1 MKMFRHFLIA
11 LCVGLLPAHADE
23 KTLAD
28 AKELYEGKEF
38 QNAFSNPKDSPA
50 LPRVLLIGDS
60 ISIGYTVP
68 VRKLLADKANVHRIP
83 GNGQTAAYG
92 VGQLPKWLGSGKW
105 DVIHFNWGLW
115 DLCHRNPESTNQ
127 GHRDKVHGTILAS
140 PEVYRQSLEQ
150 AVGILKKTGA
160 TLIWCNTTPVPE
172 GEAGRKLGDD
182 LIYNQIA
189 REVMEKN
196 GIRINDLHSHAL
208 KKLPGIQ
215 IKPGDVHFTDAGS
228 AYLAEQVAR
237 SIEEGIRGRG
247 IGN

>member
-1 MKMFRHFLIA
+1 MSIFRQFLISI
-11 LCVGLLPAHADE
+11 CVGLLPAHAED
-23 KTLAD
+23 KNLAD

-38 QNAFSNPKDSPA
+38 RQAFSNPKDNPS

-68 VRKLLADKANVHRIP
+68 VRKLLAGKVNVHRIP

-92 VGQLPKWLGSGKW
+92 VEQLPNWLGAAKW

-115 DLCHRNPESTNQ
+115 DLCHRNPESKNQ
-127 GHRDKVHGTILAS
+127 GHRDKEKGTILAT
-140 PEVYRQSLEQ
+140 PEVYRQSLEK
-150 AVGILKKTGA
+150 AVGILKQTGA
-160 TLIWCNTTPVPE
+160 TLIWCNTTPVPD
-172 GEAGRKLGDD
+172 GEEGRKLGDD
-182 LIYNQIA
+182 LIYNRIA
-189 REVMEKN
+189 REVMETN

-215 IKPGDVHFTDAGS
+215 LKPADVHFSDEGY

-237 SIEEGIRGRG
+237 SIEDAIRK
-247 IGN
+247 